1 MGSRDIPQADMFKVQ
16 KGANAQ
22 RRELS
27 KFIPQI
33 GLNCINYREI
43 GEMDYFY
50 MDTQKYRDFYRD
62 AYNMMHKPLRF
73 HGCLGSGGYSKD
85 HAFEAITAPLQWV
98 LEPQP
103 VVFSVEYP
111 RTLNLDGAIRIGA
124 HFSARSVSNFKR

>member
-1 MGSRDIPQADMFKVQ
+1 MGSRDIPQANMLTVQ
-16 KGANAQ
+16 KSANAQ
-22 RRELS
+22 RRELF

-33 GLNCINYREI
+33 GLKCINYREI

-50 MDTQKYRDFYRD
+50 LDTQKYRDYYRD
-62 AYNMMHKPLRF
+62 AYNMMYKPPRF
-73 HGCLGSGGYSKD
+73 YGCLGAGGYKKD
-85 HAFEAITAPLQWV
+85 HALEAITAPIHWV
-98 LEPQP
+98 REPQP